1 MSWHMDRGLWP
12 QSSASSPAEGEPLPH
27 PATRVLSE
35 QLCNDI
41 AEKSLSI
48 HPLTVSE
55 HLPVDTTFFFFF
67 CQLSPDLKTWNYSFC
82 LFPEGKKQN
91 NKIQRGLWAC
101 CPQSFA
107 KRAGEEYLNNS
118 IDDWCSRTQAQPH
131 RCRETQGSAFTFPEI
146 AWRGLLRFIWMGQR
160 H

>member
-82 LFPEGKKQN
+82 LFPEGK
-91 NKIQRGLWAC
+91 NKTTKSKGVYGHAVLSLLQRGLVRNTWITVLMTDAAE
-101 CPQSFA
+101 PKLSPIDVERH
-107 KRAGEEYLNNS
+107 RAQLS
-118 IDDWCSRTQAQPH
+118 H
-131 RCRETQGSAFTFPEI
+131 F
-146 AWRGLLRFIWMGQR
+146 LR
-160 H
+160 